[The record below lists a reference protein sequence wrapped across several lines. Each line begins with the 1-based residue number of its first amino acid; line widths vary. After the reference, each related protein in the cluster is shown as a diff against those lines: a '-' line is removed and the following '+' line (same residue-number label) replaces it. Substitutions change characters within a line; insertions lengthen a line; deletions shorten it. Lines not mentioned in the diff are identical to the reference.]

1 VVFDHCDRYSD
12 GNSSRT
18 GVVIMFK
25 VGVASAV
32 SIGFIFSTL
41 YDVEVGVSFWWGVLY
56 AWPCITWGTT
66 LTKKAGN
73 QI

>member
-1 VVFDHCDRYSD
+1 
-12 GNSSRT
+12 
-18 GVVIMFK
+18 MFK

-41 YDVEVGVSFWWGVLY
+41 YDVEIGVSFWWGVLY

-66 LTKKAGN
+66 LTEKAGN